1 MSPSSSALRERP
13 PRSSKESAAERIKGI
28 RPHTRAPKIPPP
40 KSRPV
45 FWFRKGVGPGWRFDG
60 VPTNTPKGRL
70 SLLTRGRRL
79 LWSWWPWAMVSIWAI
94 AERHWG
100 WAIGAGLF
108 ALVAYLVAPSAL
120 PPRYGL
126 DHQFSIDS
134 DEFLGTITGTTGVPF
149 LEGNAIDV
157 LNNGDA
163 FYPRMLE
170 AVEGAQRSI
179 TIEAY
184 IYWAGEVGLLFA
196 GALAER
202 AKAGIPVK
210 ILLDAIGSASIGRD
224 ILDTLADAGCQVAW
238 YNPIHWYTLG
248 RFNNRTHRKSLIV
261 DGQIAFTGGA
271 GIADQWLGNAQD
283 ADHWRDIQI
292 RIEGPA
298 VTPLQTG
305 FAHNWQVTTGELLS
319 GDIYYPT
326 IDPGGPL
333 RAQTLMSSP
342 ETGGSIVR
350 TVYYLSMVCARK
362 SIVIANSYF
371 VPDPVALDTL
381 IDAKRRGIDVRIMVA
396 GIRNDNWIARHNS
409 VRLYGRLLEAGI
421 EILEYNH
428 TMLHHKTMTV
438 DGLWTTIGTT
448 NFDNRSFAHNEES
461 NVCVYDRGLA
471 RELERIFHEDAR
483 LCERVDIEDWKRRGV
498 FDRIQEFIAAFME
511 EQA

>member
-1 MSPSSSALRERP
+1 MSPSSSAQRESVTP
-13 PRSSKESAAERIKGI
+13 SPHESAAERIRHI
-28 RPHTRAPKIPPP
+28 RTQDRRGKIPPP

-45 FWFRKGVGPGWRFDG
+45 FWFRKRVGPSWRFDG
-60 VPTNTPKGRL
+60 VPTDAPKGRL
-70 SLLTRGRRL
+70 SLLTRARRL
-79 LWSWWPWAMVSIWAI
+79 LWSWWPWALVTLWAI
-94 AERHWG
+94 AEHRWG
-100 WAIGAGLF
+100 WAVGAGAF
-108 ALVAYLVAPSAL
+108 ALIAYLVAPSAL

-134 DEFLGTITGTTGVPF
+134 DEFLGTIAGVTGVPL
-149 LEGNAIDV
+149 LEGNAIEL

-170 AVEGAQRSI
+170 AIEGARQSI

-184 IYWAGEVGLLFA
+184 IYWAGDVGLLFA
-196 GALAER
+196 RSLAER
-202 AKAGIPVK
+202 ARAGTPVK

-224 ILDTLADAGCQVAW
+224 ILDMLADGGCQVAW

-271 GIADQWLGNAQD
+271 GIADQWLGDAQD
-283 ADHWRDIQI
+283 PDHWRDIQI

-319 GDIYYPT
+319 GEIYYPAMQ
-326 IDPGGPL
+326 PRGSL

-350 TVYYLSMVCARK
+350 TVYYLSIVCARK
-362 SIVIANSYF
+362 SILIANPYF

-381 IDAKRRGIDVRIMVA
+381 IEARRRGIDVRIMVS
-396 GIRNDNWIARHNS
+396 GIRNDNWLARHNS
-409 VRLYGRLLEAGI
+409 MRLLGRLLEAGI
-421 EILEYNH
+421 EILEYNQ
-428 TMLHHKTMTV
+428 TMLHHKTMVV
-438 DGLWTTIGTT
+438 DGLWTTVGTT

-461 NVCVYDRGLA
+461 NVCVLDATLARGLQH
-471 RELERIFHEDAR
+471 IFDEDAR
-483 LCERVDIEDWKRRGV
+483 VCDRVAFEAWKRRGV
-498 FDRIQEFIAAFME
+498 LARAQEFIAAFLE